1 MSIISPYVKVLEFHR
16 IFGVEIG
23 QSMTEKLRNLRSD
36 LIEEESQETISAL
49 HGDTKVEVAD
59 GLADLVYVAYGAA
72 ITFGIDLDAVIDAV
86 HESNMSKLDEHGK
99 PIYRDDGKVLKGPN
113 YRPPIITE
121 AMLNY
126 VPEYSV
132 KT

>member
-1 MSIISPYVKVLEFHR
+1 MSIISPYTKVLEFHNT
-16 IFGVEIG
+16 FGVEIG
-23 QSMTEKLRNLRSD
+23 QSMTEKLQNLRSD
-36 LIEEESQETISAL
+36 LIEEESQATISAL
-49 HGDTKVEVAD
+49 HGGTKVEVAD